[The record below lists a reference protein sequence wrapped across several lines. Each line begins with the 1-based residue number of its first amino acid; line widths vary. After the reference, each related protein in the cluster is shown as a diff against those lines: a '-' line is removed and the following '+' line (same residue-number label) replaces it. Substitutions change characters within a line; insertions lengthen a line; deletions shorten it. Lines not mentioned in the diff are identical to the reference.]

1 MFRELLAAIDSNPSL
16 TDWIGATATALTFVA
31 AVVALLFARQQVGE
45 AKTARKQTSDLEVA
59 RSQPYVVMYTEP
71 SAAAQV
77 LIDLVIK
84 NFGQTAA
91 TNIHIDLSP
100 WPRRTRG
107 GGQDQEEDVA
117 VPLVIPVLAPGQEWR
132 TLWDN
137 GLARRETGLADRHEG
152 VVTYEG
158 VRRADGSST
167 GLSTPIVLD
176 WAIYKTRRWVEV
188 RSVHDA
194 AKALREIQRT
204 VSKWSEGMQ
213 GPLSVVTRD
222 GDARDARDTADF
234 DERMAEI
241 DARDAD
247 HADLL
252 DMESSA
258 KTTMRV
264 RDSSRAPDDNENL

>member
-1 MFRELLAAIDSNPSL
+1 MFRELLAAIENDPSL
-16 TDWIGATATALTFVA
+16 TDWIGASAAALTFLA
-31 AVVALLFARQQVGE
+31 AVAALLFARQQIGE
-45 AKTARKQTSDLEVA
+45 AKTARKLTADLELA
-59 RSQPYVVMYTEP
+59 RSQPYVVMFTEP
-71 SAAAQV
+71 SAATQV
-77 LIDLVIK
+77 IIDLVIK

-137 GLARRETGLADRHEG
+137 GLARRKTDLADRHEG

-158 VRRADGSST
+158 VKLANGSNT
-167 GLSTPIVLD
+167 GLSTPVVLD
-176 WAIYKTRRWVEV
+176 WSIYKTRRWVEV

-204 VSKWSEGMQ
+204 MSKWTESAS

-222 GDARDARDTADF
+222 GDARDARDAADF

-247 HADLL
+247 HAELL
-252 DMESSA
+252 DMESRG
-258 KTTMRV
+258 KTTIRV
-264 RDSSRAPDDNENL
+264 GDSSGAPDDNENL